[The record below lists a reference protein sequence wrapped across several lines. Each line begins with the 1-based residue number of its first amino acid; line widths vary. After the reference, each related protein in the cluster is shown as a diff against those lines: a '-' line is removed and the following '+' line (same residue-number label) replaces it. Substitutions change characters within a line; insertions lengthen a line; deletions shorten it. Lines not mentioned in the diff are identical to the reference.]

1 MEFPFEDRVFQI
13 DRECYILYLGFDRD
27 DEKPFLRL
35 GNSRA
40 LPPGIS
46 DFISTILIA
55 DDITG
60 NPMLEPLNLGPHT
73 EGPALYLG
81 GRTTLGHYIRLLGDM
96 GVTDARAGTLEKVS
110 SAHDRAEV
118 LFYTNGNIGLMYDR
132 KVLFDLK
139 KRERED
145 GHLRERARYA
155 RNRLWKDLIHH
166 EPSSL
171 GQRGFM
177 ILGGG
182 LFLTGKDGVIA
193 TGCPGHCYERL
204 LFSGIDP
211 ELLTVLFLSHRPD
224 FLFDFIKQKHREKS
238 GIRVYDLETLHLKN
252 AAPLLKSAS
261 RSSFPVT
268 LTRIE
273 EGSEKRVHGFGIKFY
288 HQKILVDRIFPETL
302 LFSQDGRK
310 EKNGYTLSPDG
321 VLKAGGKSSRRI
333 AEGVLYLVR
342 DGGPDAVKLLR
353 ACRDDLPVMHT
364 LETGPSRFAESAAR
378 FFDAFRRNTGEFSHL
393 KSGLN
398 AIARDMKKQVKKL
411 SPCGGT
417 NILLHNLSA
426 LCSVLI
432 RSGTYGELER
442 LLRDMEKFA
451 ERSMTVL
458 HPYIAPIPLLG
469 EVWTGNGVL
478 TVFYRPAG
486 RNQTSDAARLHRETL
501 ETVRAGDEDKA
512 RFYENERER
521 LRLLLADL
529 AFLPAAIPAKR
540 KTAEEERSPQGNVVP
555 RVRSLS
561 PEGTRPRRG
570 GKKRSLIRKADVSP
584 RRGALSP
591 EGTRPRR
598 GVLSQERTP
607 QSGLPGGGKKR
618 SLIRKADVSPR
629 RGVLSPEGTRPR
641 RGGKKRSLIG
651 KADVSPRRGALSPE
665 GTYEDERRTDGLYYG
680 PSDERARARR
690 FLLPACLGG
699 IVVIGAAVFFIFF
712 SHTLTPPAGTGGTGT
727 DEPAVVGEAVQDTGA
742 GGEGEPEAEG
752 PDETDVQAQYRE
764 MSEDEREEAARLL
777 REKNIPHSTLTS
789 NRTVLY
795 RGRIEI
801 TVLDIYILT
810 NGIAASNGYNELDGV
825 SGGGKDPDWIFPD
838 NLLTLPDESVYRIV
852 KGDAMWYIAHRFII
866 QGLERDWDR
875 FSSIIKEIDRE
886 GANTD
891 NSDEFLTE
899 LREMRDR
906 SYSRNFTREIE
917 VYIEKLT
924 GG

>member
-46 DFISTILIA
+46 DFISTILVA

-252 AAPLLKSAS
+252 AAPLLRSAS

-302 LFSQDGRK
+302 LFSEEGRK
-310 EKNGYTLSPDG
+310 EKNGCSLSPDG
-321 VLKAGGKSSRRI
+321 VLKAGEKSSRRI

-342 DGGPDAVKLLR
+342 DGGPDAVNLLR

-378 FFDAFRRNTGEFSHL
+378 FFDAFRRNTGGFSHL

-540 KTAEEERSPQGNVVP
+540 KTAEEERYPQGNVVP
-555 RVRSLS
+555 RVRS
-561 PEGTRPRRG
+561 
-570 GKKRSLIRKADVSP
+570 
-584 RRGALSP
+584 LSP

-607 QSGLPGGGKKR
+607 QSGLPGGGRKR

-641 RGGKKRSLIG
+641 RG
-651 KADVSPRRGALSPE
+651 VLSPE

-764 MSEDEREEAARLL
+764 MNEDEREEAARLL

-875 FSSIIKEIDRE
+875 FSSMIKEIDRE

>member
-310 EKNGYTLSPDG
+310 EKNGCTLSPDG
-321 VLKAGGKSSRRI
+321 VLKAGEKSSRRI

-561 PEGTRPRRG
+561 PEGTH
-570 GKKRSLIRKADVSP
+570 
-584 RRGALSP
+584 
-591 EGTRPRR
+591 
-598 GVLSQERTP
+598 
-607 QSGLPGGGKKR
+607 
-618 SLIRKADVSPR
+618 
-629 RGVLSPEGTRPR
+629 PR